1 MPPFDAGSD
10 RQIRTDASRLQRRE
24 ERPADGGRLDNEAT
38 PEMPYD
44 VTVEAEG
51 TGAQLVVEQK
61 LALVRVWA
69 VFVNDE
75 EERAPLSYMLT
86 VQRVGA
92 SGKAEVNRSGTFSL
106 ATGEETVLTTLPVSV
121 EAGDRLVCRLAVF
134 ADIIPISEDQ
144 VRHHVP
150 P

>member
-10 RQIRTDASRLQRRE
+10 RQIRTDASRLQRDRG
-24 ERPADGGRLDNEAT
+24 RPAGEAGGDEAAT
-38 PEMPYD
+38 LEMPYD

-69 VFVNDE
+69 VVVNDE
-75 EERAPLSYMLT
+75 EPASFSYMLT

-92 SGKAEVNRSGTFSL
+92 SGKATVNRSGTFSL
-106 ATGEETVLTTLPVSV
+106 ATSEETVPTTLPVSV
-121 EAGDRLVCRLAVF
+121 EASDRLACRLVVF
-134 ADIIPISEDQ
+134 AGIIPISEDQ